1 MSASKESKQI
11 SICVFCGAGEGTDPA
26 FAQAARA
33 LADLFYSNNWSL
45 GIALL
50 GGIV

>member
-33 LADLFYSNNWSL
+33 LADLFYRNNWSL
-45 GIALL
+45 GIAPF
-50 GGIV
+50 GGIA